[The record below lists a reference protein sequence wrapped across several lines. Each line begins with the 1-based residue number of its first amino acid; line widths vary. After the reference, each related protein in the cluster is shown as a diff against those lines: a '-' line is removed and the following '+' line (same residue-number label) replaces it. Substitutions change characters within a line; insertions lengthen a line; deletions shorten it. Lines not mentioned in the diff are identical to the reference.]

1 MKYLLAF
8 TFILFCTTGFAQ
20 QITYSE
26 WKIQATEDIRLLPE
40 YGHVAKSEEQIAADK
55 ELIATELK
63 ENGTHRKASDAL
75 IKMGFTYFYRGDL
88 KTAMYRFN
96 QAYLLDATNENIY
109 WGFGAIY
116 GSFGDYPAT
125 LEQYDKGLAINP
137 DNALLLTDKA
147 TIYFVNF
154 QQERGVDKSKLD
166 TALSLLTKSFAIDPK
181 SENTTFKL
189 SVCYF
194 LANDCA
200 DAWKY
205 YEACVKLGGKPI
217 SVEYTTALKNQCNK

>member
-1 MKYLLAF
+1 MRYLLAF
-8 TFILFCTTGFAQ
+8 TFLLFCATGSAQ

-26 WKIQATEDIRLLPE
+26 WKKLATEDIRLLPE
-40 YGHVAKSEEQIAADK
+40 YGHAAKSEGQIAADN

-75 IKMGFTYFYRGDL
+75 IKVGFTYLYRGDL

-116 GSFGDYPAT
+116 GSFGDYPAA

-137 DNALLLTDKA
+137 NNALILTDKA

-154 QQERGVDKSKLD
+154 QQEQGKDKSKLD
-166 TALSLLTKSFAIDPK
+166 TAINLLTKSFNIDQK

-194 LANDCA
+194 WPVIALMPGNTTMPVKTWAANQSP
-200 DAWKY
+200 
-205 YEACVKLGGKPI
+205 LSTRPH
-217 SVEYTTALKNQCNK
+217 